1 MPQSLGRF
9 NGLVNF
15 RTQRKRQLG
24 SKVLESP
31 ELPSHLDF
39 GVFKLAGRLFV
50 RFLILLSILDA
61 FVQECLVL
69 LQSGLDILELVC
81 VECLIDLVQEQSSLL
96 NGLLD
101 LFGKV
106 RLFLRRKGLLCRPQK
121 QHQNRTRNHR
131 GEATST

>member
-1 MPQSLGRF
+1 MPQSLGPF

-15 RTQRKRQLG
+15 RTQRKRQPG

-31 ELPSHLDF
+31 ELLSHLDF

-50 RFLILLSILDA
+50 RLLILLSILDA
-61 FVQECLVL
+61 FVQDCLVL

-81 VECLIDLVQEQSSLL
+81 VECLIDLVQEQGSLL

-106 RLFLRRKGLLCRPQK
+106 RLFLRRKGLLCRP
-121 QHQNRTRNHR
+121 
-131 GEATST
+131 